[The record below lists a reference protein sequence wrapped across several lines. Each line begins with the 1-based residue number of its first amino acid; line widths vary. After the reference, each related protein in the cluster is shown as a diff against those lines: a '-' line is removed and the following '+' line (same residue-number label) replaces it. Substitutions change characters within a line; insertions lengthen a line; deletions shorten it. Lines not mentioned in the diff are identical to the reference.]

1 MRCLMLLWWKKFWV
15 DAKKYWQL
23 IALGLGLVVTMLLLR
38 TQRTNF
44 ADRLKEIND
53 AHKDEVDRIN
63 TIRDTE
69 RKRYEENRVELEKK
83 LTSIKRQYEKRIA
96 ELDVKTQ
103 QRAEQILKENE
114 SDPDRLAAKLSQVLG
129 FEIETGG

>member
-1 MRCLMLLWWKKFWV
+1 MLLWWKKFWV